1 LSPNFMNNAQLQS
14 PVVLRMLAHPLRW
27 GLVRALSTSDR
38 RVHELVQMLQQP
50 YNLVSY
56 HLKLLRQSKIVVLRK
71 SDADNRDLYYSLNL
85 DKLFVEYQNAA
96 HAIHP
101 GWILNET
108 TLPRTYPTPR
118 RVLFLCTHNSARSQI
133 AEGLLRHMGGDNY
146 LVCSAGNQPQPI
158 HPETIAVMKELGIDI
173 RGQYSKQITGLK
185 DQPFDDI
192 ITVCDRVR
200 EACPTYEFCNPTIH
214 WSIPDPTTIPD
225 PVERIQAFAQ
235 TAREIERRIRQFM
248 SYS

>member
-1 LSPNFMNNAQLQS
+1 MNNEQTQS
-14 PVVLRMLAHPLRW
+14 PVLLCMLAHPLRW

-38 RVHELVQMLQQP
+38 RVHELVQMVQQP

-71 SDADNRDLYYSLNL
+71 SDADSRDLYYSLNL
-85 DKLFVEYQNAA
+85 DKLFVDYQNAA

-108 TLPRTYPTPR
+108 TLPRIYPTPR

-133 AEGLLRHMGGDNY
+133 AEGLLRHMGGDDY
-146 LVCSAGNQPQPI
+146 RVWSAGNQPQPI
-158 HPETIAVMKELGIDI
+158 HPETIAVLKELGVNIS
-173 RGQYSKQITGLK
+173 GQYSKHIADLN
-185 DQPFDDI
+185 DQPFDDV

-214 WSIPDPTTIPD
+214 WSIPDPTAIPD
-225 PVERIQAFAQ
+225 PVERNQAFAQ

-248 SYS
+248 SYA